1 MLIFFHSGVGKGRGE
16 YHGYS
21 EVLVKS
27 KCVNEPETNTAQNQE
42 TTEENQEITQENQE
56 TTEENQE
63 KNEEKKIPTISTV
76 EAMKS
81 LNQLKDYFIFSGEL
95 SKSISHSFRELENLL
110 LKIRE
115 EEKKNN
121 LNPESFKKYFS
132 RRGQELIELAD
143 FILVK

>member
-42 TTEENQEITQENQE
+42 TTEENQE
-56 TTEENQE
+56 

-81 LNQLKDYFIFSGEL
+81 LNQLKDYFIFRGEL
-95 SKSISHSFRELENLL
+95 SKSISHSFSELENLL

-115 EEKKNN
+115 EEKKQ
-121 LNPESFKKYFS
+121 SKS
-132 RRGQELIELAD
+132 
-143 FILVK
+143 

>member
-27 KCVNEPETNTAQNQE
+27 KCVNEPKTNTAQ
-42 TTEENQEITQENQE
+42 NQE

-115 EEKKNN
+115 EEKKQ
-121 LNPESFKKYFS
+121 SKS
-132 RRGQELIELAD
+132 
-143 FILVK
+143 

>member
-16 YHGYS
+16 YHGFS

-27 KCVNEPETNTAQNQE
+27 KYVNDPETNTAQNQE

-63 KNEEKKIPTISTV
+63 KNKEKKIPTISTV

-121 LNPESFKKYFS
+121 LNPESFKNKYF
-132 RRGQELIELAD
+132 LDVA
-143 FILVK
+143 KN

>member
-1 MLIFFHSGVGKGRGE
+1 MHKNMLIFFHSGVGKGRGE

-42 TTEENQEITQENQE
+42 TTEENQE
-56 TTEENQE
+56 

-81 LNQLKDYFIFSGEL
+81 LTELKDYLIFRGEL
-95 SKSISHSFRELENLL
+95 SKSASHCFSEIENLL
-110 LKIRE
+110 LKKRE
-115 EEKKNN
+115 EEKKQSSTIAKN
-121 LNPESFKKYFS
+121 FKS
-132 RRGQELIELAD
+132 
-143 FILVK
+143 